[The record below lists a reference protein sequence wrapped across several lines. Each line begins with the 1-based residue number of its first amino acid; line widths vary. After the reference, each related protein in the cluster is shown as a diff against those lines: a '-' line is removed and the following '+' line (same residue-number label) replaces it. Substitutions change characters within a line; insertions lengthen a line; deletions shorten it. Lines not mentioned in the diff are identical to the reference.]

1 MQQGIVAG
9 FVTALGLGLAF
20 ALLGAAGGSAG
31 HYDLEMGTAQEKVP
45 MVVRLDTESGQLCAF
60 VFDQIE
66 QRLVPRGCHPHMDKG
81 L

>member
-1 MQQGIVAG
+1 MRQAIVAG
-9 FVTALGLGLAF
+9 VVAALGLGLAF
-20 ALLGAAGGSAG
+20 AVLGAAGRTPG
-31 HYDLEMGTAQEKVP
+31 HYDIEMGTAQEKVP

-60 VFDQIE
+60 VFDQVE